1 MGNVVAIIGRP
12 NVGKSTIF
20 NRFTESRQ
28 AIVDEV
34 SGVTRDR
41 HYGKV
46 YWNGMEFSLI
56 DTGGYILGS
65 DDMFEEEIRKQ
76 VKIAIDEADLI
87 LFVVDVKEGVTPLDE
102 DVAQILRRSKKKS
115 ILVVNKSDNGQREAQ
130 AGEFYA
136 LGLGEL
142 YPISAVSGSGTGD
155 LLDEVVKHLDATI
168 EMEDVDDIPRVA
180 IIGKP
185 NVGKSS
191 LVNSLIGEERN
202 IVTDIAGTTRDT
214 LHVRYKMFGNDI
226 FLVDTAG
233 IRRKARVNED
243 IEFYSVM
250 RSIRAVENSDV
261 CVLVIDATQGMEAQD
276 MSIFSMIEKNRKGAI
291 IFVNKWD
298 LLEKSTNTMKEF
310 EENLKERLEP
320 FTDIPIVFGSAL
332 NKQRLIK
339 LLEVV
344 KQVYENKNKKLTTSM
359 LNNFFLPI
367 IEAFPPPSQKGKYIQ
382 IKYVTQLPTKTPSFA
397 FFCNLPQYVKDS
409 YKRFLENKLREHFDF
424 TGIPV
429 QIYFRKK

>member
-130 AGEFYA
+130 AGEFYS

-142 YPISAVSGSGTGD
+142 FPISAVSGSGTGD

-168 EMEDVDDIPRVA
+168 EMEDVEDIPRVA

-191 LVNSLIGEERN
+191 LVN
-202 IVTDIAGTTRDT
+202 
-214 LHVRYKMFGNDI
+214 
-226 FLVDTAG
+226 
-233 IRRKARVNED
+233 
-243 IEFYSVM
+243 
-250 RSIRAVENSDV
+250 
-261 CVLVIDATQGMEAQD
+261 
-276 MSIFSMIEKNRKGAI
+276 
-291 IFVNKWD
+291 
-298 LLEKSTNTMKEF
+298 
-310 EENLKERLEP
+310 
-320 FTDIPIVFGSAL
+320 
-332 NKQRLIK
+332 
-339 LLEVV
+339 
-344 KQVYENKNKKLTTSM
+344 
-359 LNNFFLPI
+359 
-367 IEAFPPPSQKGKYIQ
+367 
-382 IKYVTQLPTKTPSFA
+382 
-397 FFCNLPQYVKDS
+397 
-409 YKRFLENKLREHFDF
+409 
-424 TGIPV
+424 
-429 QIYFRKK
+429 